1 MATKMT
7 NREASFFV
15 DLVNGKTIKEIQ
27 ESIIKRISNYQWRT
41 KVSDEVI
48 VNEKQYE
55 FNKLMEVKEFFDK
68 VKLFEE
74 KETYSVMG
82 WGYGQTNYENF
93 MVVGQIGGS
102 MVCILDCGNY
112 VFTVSKAKYLKKE
125 FAWLDNSKVRAT
137 KWDEPFTK
145 EEIMEQNQYNAYYGH

>member
-1 MATKMT
+1 
-7 NREASFFV
+7 
-15 DLVNGKTIKEIQ
+15 
-27 ESIIKRISNYQWRT
+27 
-41 KVSDEVI
+41 
-48 VNEKQYE
+48 
-55 FNKLMEVKEFFDK
+55 MEVKEFFDK